1 MCGHVFIMKTGRI
14 VDSGSPDRLIERY
27 GRTNLEDVFLDIARA
42 RTTADGVRVLP

>member
-1 MCGHVFIMKTGRI
+1 MCGQIMIMKTGRI

-42 RTTADGVRVLP
+42 RKAADRLNAVP